1 MTRPLRYVFRMLAFL
16 VLVAACLYL
25 LRDQLINAFFI
36 NPVLNSLIL
45 GVMAIG
51 ILYSLRQALMLW
63 PEVNWVERFRKNR
76 DITESSP
83 RLLGP
88 MSQMI
93 SDKQGRLRLTANSM
107 RTILDSIGV
116 RLEEGREISR
126 YMVGLLIFL
135 GLLGTFWGLL
145 ETIHA
150 IVKVIESLFV
160 ASGGDPA
167 KVFEQFKAGLLDSL
181 SGAGTSFSSSLFGL
195 GGSLILGF
203 LDLQAGMAQNRF
215 YTDLEDWMSG
225 ITRLS
230 VLPSNVEG
238 NDAESVSAYLQ
249 ALLEH
254 TAETMDDMRQTLQ
267 RNEQVRDTTSQSLN
281 TLSERLTMLTEQMR
295 TEQGLMAKMAQ
306 TMIDLQP
313 ALSRSADSNAESR
326 REIIKEL
333 QIELRGIANAVAA
346 AQPDLKPVLK
356 RLAEESYASRQD
368 MMRDLR
374 NEFRILTR
382 TLAKLMSENPTGQP
396 DPEDRKRTVKLD

>member
-1 MTRPLRYVFRMLAFL
+1 MLAFL
-16 VLVAACLYL
+16 VLVAGGLYM

-160 ASGGDPA
+160 ESGGDPA
-167 KVFEQFKAGLLDSL
+167 KVFEKFKAGLLDSL